1 MPDPLFRRLDAG
13 AVRLVEIRVD
23 GRTMMFPEG
32 APLAAALLAGGLQM
46 FHRSARAGEPRG
58 PFCLMGSCFACVA
71 RIDGAANQRTCRT
84 AVRAGM
90 VVELHAPEAPET
102 AA

>member
-1 MPDPLFRRLDAG
+1 
-13 AVRLVEIRVD
+13 
-23 GRTMMFPEG
+23 MMLPEG
-32 APLAAALLAGGLQM
+32 APLAAALLVTGLPM

-71 RIDGAANQRTCRT
+71 RIDGAANQRTCRI

-90 VVELHAPEAPET
+90 VVELHAPEAPAT